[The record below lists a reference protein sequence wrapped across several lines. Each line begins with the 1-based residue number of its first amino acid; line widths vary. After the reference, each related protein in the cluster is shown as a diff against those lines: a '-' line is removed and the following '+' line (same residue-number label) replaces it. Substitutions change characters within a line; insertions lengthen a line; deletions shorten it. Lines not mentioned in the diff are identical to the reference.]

1 MSKLFRSWKVD
12 EPQLLPPMVQGA
24 ALCASDRLSRFIVA
38 LVRESLDLSEL
49 FGSYTSG
56 LGRPAFDP
64 RMMKSLLLTG

>member
-1 MSKLFRSWKVD
+1 MSRNSCHRWCR
-12 EPQLLPPMVQGA
+12 VQHYVP
-24 ALCASDRLSRFIVA
+24 SDRLSRFIVA